1 MKVFVG
7 LALLLPAF
15 AVAAE
20 VTFFDL
26 FPFLDCPAVVEIHD
40 RFSNRQALTNMF
52 CLKVQLERRDGGE
65 MAISENH
72 QCYVWGQCQVIER
85 KTYVYF

>member
-1 MKVFVG
+1 MKLSISVG

-20 VTFFDL
+20 VIVFDL
-26 FPFLDCPAVVEIHD
+26 FHSLEWQTVVEILD
-40 RFSNRQALTNMF
+40 RFSNRQALTNLF
-52 CLKVQLERRDGGE
+52 FLKVQLEVRDGGE
-65 MAISENH
+65 MDISENH

-85 KTYVYF
+85 KL

>member
-7 LALLLPAF
+7 LTLLLPAF

-20 VTFFDL
+20 VIVFDL
-26 FPFLDCPAVVEIHD
+26 FHSLEWQTVVEILD
-40 RFSNRQALTNMF
+40 RFSNRQAHINLF
-52 CLKVQLERRDGGE
+52 CLKVQLEMRDGGE
-65 MAISENH
+65 MDISENH

-85 KTYVYF
+85 KL

>member
-26 FPFLDCPAVVEIHD
+26 FPFFECPAD
-40 RFSNRQALTNMF
+40 RFSNRPALTNLF
-52 CLKVQLERRDGGE
+52 CFKVQLETRDGGE
-65 MAISENH
+65 MDISENH